1 MTIIYCTGSAI
12 VDEVRR
18 VMGYSQSR
26 GSRSTSQPGTSGLNF
41 DPHYIVSRRTSRAS
55 SSSRR
60 RAGSTPG
67 PAKKNPVVKNL
78 TIIAYDKNCPRQFST
93 REATFIISGLIEIQ
107 PNSSEEDIR
116 SSISSTIT
124 NSEAECIDTSN
135 YGPGDFEFVKR
146 TGHTFRVPDCAPGF
160 QFNADALKT
169 LAGQGDVYVRLTKD
183 VPKQMSE
190 RNHEATSG
198 WSDDSDFETPV
209 LPPSTPL
216 KLKKAKVTSEK
227 SDDDVV
233 FVRET
238 PPPQSP
244 ESPSNS
250 PASKKPKCNETG
262 NSEFAELK
270 FEQLYQMFSNFSRE
284 TVDLILDLT
293 SYDSAKT
300 VEILLG
306 GIKPHD
312 VLEQLSLQMLKKDS
326 VTLSIDDQSAVG
338 DAIAYYKK
346 RDVDLTH
353 PLRIKYSAGLDAG
366 GLSRQF
372 YSDVMMHI
380 KDKMNAFEGPVVTS
394 LIPAYSSQV
403 LASGILKILGRI
415 IVHSLLQGGPGFP
428 FLAPYVYKY
437 ITTESI
443 DQAFEEVTLAVLPIP
458 VANMIYAVSS
468 ITIAKQVAI

>member
-1 MTIIYCTGSAI
+1 
-12 VDEVRR
+12 
-18 VMGYSQSR
+18 MGYTQSR
-26 GSRSTSQPGTSGLNF
+26 GNHSTTQPGTSGLNF
-41 DPHYIVSRRTSRAS
+41 DPHYIVSRRSSRAS

-60 RAGSTPG
+60 MSGSTPG

-78 TIIAYDKNCPRQFST
+78 TIIAYHKNCPRQFST
-93 REATFIISGLIEIQ
+93 REATFILSGLIEIQ
-107 PNSSEEDIR
+107 PNLSEEGIR
-116 SSISSTIT
+116 SAISSTIT
-124 NSEAECIDTSN
+124 NSEVECIDTSK
-135 YGPGDFEFVKR
+135 YGPNDFEFVKR
-146 TGHTFRVPDCAPGF
+146 SGHTFRVPECAPGF

-190 RNHEATSG
+190 RNHEANSG
-198 WSDDSDFETPV
+198 WSDDSDFETPMP
-209 LPPSTPL
+209 LPSTPSN
-216 KLKKAKVTSEK
+216 LKKARVSLDTSDK
-227 SDDDVV
+227 DDDVV
-233 FVRET
+233 YVPET
-238 PPPQSP
+238 PPPRSP

-250 PASKKPKCNETG
+250 PASKKPKCNETCS
-262 NSEFAELK
+262 SEFAELK

-312 VLEQLSLQMLKKDS
+312 VLEQLSLQLLKKDS
-326 VTLSIDDQSAVG
+326 ITLSVDDQSAIG

-372 YSDVMMHI
+372 YSDVTLHI
-380 KDKMNAFEGPVVTS
+380 KDKMNAFEGPVATC

-415 IVHSLLQGGPGFP
+415 VVHSLLQGGPGFP
-428 FLAPYVYKY
+428 FLAPYVYRY

-458 VANMIYAVSS
+458 VANMIYAVS
-468 ITIAKQVAI
+468 

>member
-1 MTIIYCTGSAI
+1 MILCCSTGSAI

-26 GSRSTSQPGTSGLNF
+26 GGHSTSQPGTSGLNF
-41 DPHYIVSRRTSRAS
+41 DPHYIISRRNSRSS

-60 RAGSTPG
+60 KAGSTPG
-67 PAKKNPVVKNL
+67 PAKSPIVKNL
-78 TIIAYDKNCPRQFST
+78 TIIAYDKNRPRQFNT
-93 REATFIISGLIEIQ
+93 REATFIISGMIEIQ
-107 PNSSEEDIR
+107 PNSPEEDIR
-116 SSISSTIT
+116 SAISSTIT
-124 NSEAECIDTSN
+124 NSEADCIDTSK
-135 YGPGDFEFVKR
+135 YGPSDFEFVKR
-146 TGHTFRVPDCAPGF
+146 SRHTFRVPECAPSF
-160 QFNADALKT
+160 RFNSDALKT

-183 VPKQMSE
+183 VPKEHS
-190 RNHEATSG
+190 HDVTSV

-209 LPPSTPL
+209 LVPSTPS
-216 KLKKAKVTSEK
+216 KPKVSLETSEK
-227 SDDDVV
+227 GDDDVV
-233 FVRET
+233 YVPDT
-238 PPPQSP
+238 PPPRSP
-244 ESPSNS
+244 ESPTNS
-250 PASKKPKCNETG
+250 PASKKLKRNETCS
-262 NSEFAELK
+262 SEFAELE

-293 SYDSAKT
+293 CHDSAKT

-306 GIKPHD
+306 GIMPHD
-312 VLEQLSLQMLKKDS
+312 ILEQLSQQLLSKHS
-326 VTLSIDDQSAVG
+326 ITLSVDDESAVG

-346 RDVDLTH
+346 RDVDLSH
-353 PLRIKYSAGLDAG
+353 PLTIKYSEGLAAG

-380 KDKMNAFEGPVVTS
+380 KDKMNALEGPVPTC

-428 FLAPYVYKY
+428 FLAPFVYKY
-437 ITTESI
+437 ITTESM
-443 DQAFEEVTLAVLPIP
+443 DQAFDDVTLAELPTP

-468 ITIAKQVAI
+468 NGNCSAL